1 MKSKTARILC
11 VVGAAFSALFLIA
24 ASAFPT
30 LGAIAMFGCIG
41 FVEKM
46 TQIHILS
53 PDSNIGHLIGDLII
67 SVVYG
72 APAALFSGCL
82 WFALKP
88 HRRTVLFTF
97 ISTVV
102 IALAASILCYINY
115 TEIEALSAF
124 RLILVGILS
133 GAFGCMIALLLYDR
147 LAEKMPAVFNR
158 ETVSYIVFGVL
169 TTVVSFVSQMLFA
182 SLGTPA
188 FVNTIGSWICAVAF
202 AYVVN
207 KLFVFCSH
215 TATFKAFLRELWLF
229 VAARLAS
236 LAMELVFM
244 VITVDLLHFSE
255 AVCKIIAQVFILVA
269 NYIFS
274 KLIIFKKSE

>member
-1 MKSKTARILC
+1 MNATKQRLVLTAAILGALVC
-11 VVGAAFSALFLIA
+11 MGIASLLITIPTCHDIVQTALLTTTAFLFGNIPLEIKVTLTLYATPILVGPLTALVVGLIWFIVARFEKPVSHRFYCSAL
-24 ASAFPT
+24 
-30 LGAIAMFGCIG
+30 AIAFIVSDGLFMNRIPCVLAALLGGCGCIG
-41 FVEKM
+41 
-46 TQIHILS
+46 
-53 PDSNIGHLIGDLII
+53 
-67 SVVYG
+67 
-72 APAALFSGCL
+72 
-82 WFALKP
+82 
-88 HRRTVLFTF
+88 
-97 ISTVV
+97 
-102 IALAASILCYINY
+102 
-115 TEIEALSAF
+115 
-124 RLILVGILS
+124 GIL
-133 GAFGCMIALLLYDR
+133 LYR
-147 LAEKMPAVFNR
+147 FLAKKMPAVFNR

-188 FVNTIGSWICAVAF
+188 FINTIGSWICAVAF

-215 TATFKAFLRELWLF
+215 TATFQAFLRELWLF

-255 AVCKIIAQVFILVA
+255 AICKIIAQVFILVA